1 MTNYKDWIKDLGLL
15 PHPEG
20 GYYKE
25 TYLHPET
32 LFTQKGERS
41 LSSSCLFL
49 LTEENPSHLHRLSA
63 DETWFYHSGNA
74 LTVHCIF
81 PDGNYEE
88 VKIGP
93 DVKKGQLLSWTV
105 PAGTIFGSTVK
116 SGYAL
121 VSCVV
126 TPAFTFEDFELF
138 TQEQLITHYPH
149 LEKIIKQLAYE

>member
-49 LTEENPSHLHRLSA
+49 LTAFFFNAIGNSASKSSYTASIPFFPTLSMLKYLFSI
-63 DETWFYHSGNA
+63 TW
-74 LTVHCIF
+74 
-81 PDGNYEE
+81 
-88 VKIGP
+88 
-93 DVKKGQLLSWTV
+93 LS
-105 PAGTIFGSTVK
+105 SN
-116 SGYAL
+116 S
-121 VSCVV
+121 
-126 TPAFTFEDFELF
+126 
-138 TQEQLITHYPH
+138 
-149 LEKIIKQLAYE
+149 